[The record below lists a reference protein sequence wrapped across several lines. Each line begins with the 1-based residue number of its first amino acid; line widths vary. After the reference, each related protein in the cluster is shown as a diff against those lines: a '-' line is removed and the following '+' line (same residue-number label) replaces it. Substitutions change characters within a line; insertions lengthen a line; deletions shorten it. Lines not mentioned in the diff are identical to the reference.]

1 MGFLNALKGGGNK
14 DAMRQTTSLTM
25 AYLLEQNARFEAFM
39 RQKVDELEA
48 IVAQQQARHAEVDP
62 ASEEIAEPDPWP
74 EPEEGEVAPAAEFGQ
89 TDTRPAKSVTS
100 YFNDFTL
107 DDLAPVPSGVSEVF
121 VSTVEP
127 AGGGATSLVD
137 TQPVARITPPPE
149 PEPASPPD
157 WQALLLGAPSSTNE
171 PTPEE
176 AEVIEEP
183 AGVGIVESVAEEMEE
198 AKGSQTEVDMAEK
211 EASPADEPIPEA
223 IEEVEEGSSLLP
235 AWLRRQQ
242 QAMMDQTR
250 KEHAPVIRKETTTNA
265 AGDQSVIEVTGE
277 MIPVASEETAVLA
290 GTNADT
296 SDKTGEPAIQET
308 AQITTKADSQTR
320 VAGAIITEAED
331 EGEWDV
337 PLDKQGPAGDW
348 E

>member
-1 MGFLNALKGGGNK
+1 MGFLNALKGSGNK

-149 PEPASPPD
+149 PTPASPPD
-157 WQALLLGAPSSTNE
+157 WQALLLGAPSSTKE
-171 PTPEE
+171 PTSEE
-176 AEVIEEP
+176 EVVEEP
-183 AGVGIVESVAEEMEE
+183 AGVVTVEHAAEE
-198 AKGSQTEVDMAEK
+198 AQGAQTEVNTIKNE
-211 EASPADEPIPEA
+211 ESLTDEPILEA
-223 IEEVEEGSSLLP
+223 GEEAEEASSLLP

-250 KEHAPVIRKETTTNA
+250 KEHGPVVGKETATSGADDLIIIETT
-265 AGDQSVIEVTGE
+265 DEK
-277 MIPVASEETAVLA
+277 TAVLA
-290 GTNADT
+290 GTNT
-296 SDKTGEPAIQET
+296 GTGDKAGEPATQEA
-308 AQITTKADSQTR
+308 AQIATKADRQTR
-320 VAGAIITEAED
+320 AAGAVVEAED
-331 EGEWDV
+331 EGEWDMA
-337 PLDKQGPAGDW
+337 LGKQGPAGDW

>member
-62 ASEEIAEPDPWP
+62 ASEEIPEPEPWS
-74 EPEEGEVAPAAEFGQ
+74 EPEEGEVALPAAELGQ
-89 TDTRPAKSVTS
+89 IDTRPAKSVTS

-157 WQALLLGAPSSTNE
+157 WQALLLGAPSSTKE

-176 AEVIEEP
+176 EVVVEEP
-183 AGVGIVESVAEEMEE
+183 AGVVTVEHAVEE
-198 AKGSQTEVDMAEK
+198 AQGVQTEVDTAK
-211 EASPADEPIPEA
+211 NEAGLADEPIPEVG
-223 IEEVEEGSSLLP
+223 EEVEETSSLLP

-250 KEHAPVIRKETTTNA
+250 KEQGPVVEKETATSA
-265 AGDQSVIEVTGE
+265 AGDQSVIETTGE
-277 MIPVASEETAVLA
+277 MIPMAGEETDVRA
-290 GTNADT
+290 GANAGIG
-296 SDKTGEPAIQET
+296 DKTGEPAIQEA
-308 AQITTKADSQTR
+308 AQIATKADRQTR
-320 VAGAIITEAED
+320 AAGAVGEAED
-331 EGEWDV
+331 EGEWDMA
-337 PLDKQGPAGDW
+337 LGKQGPAGDW

>member
-1 MGFLNALKGGGNK
+1 MGFLDALKGGGNK

-62 ASEEIAEPDPWP
+62 ASEEIPEPELWP
-74 EPEEGEVAPAAEFGQ
+74 EPEEGEVAPAAAELGQ

-121 VSTVEP
+121 VSTTEP

-176 AEVIEEP
+176 AEVVEEP

-198 AKGSQTEVDMAEK
+198 AKGAQTEVDTAQN
-211 EASPADEPIPEA
+211 EASLADESIPEA
-223 IEEVEEGSSLLP
+223 REEVEETSSLLP

-250 KEHAPVIRKETTTNA
+250 KEHGPVVGKETATSA
-265 AGDQSVIEVTGE
+265 ADDQSVIETAG
-277 MIPVASEETAVLA
+277 EETAVLA
-290 GTNADT
+290 GTNAGTD
-296 SDKTGEPAIQET
+296 DKTSEPAVQEA
-308 AQITTKADSQTR
+308 AQIATKTNRQTR
-320 VAGAIITEAED
+320 AAGAVVEAED
-331 EGEWDV
+331 EGEWDMA
-337 PLDKQGPAGDW
+337 LGKQGPAGDW

>member
-62 ASEEIAEPDPWP
+62 ASEEIAEPEPWP
-74 EPEEGEVAPAAEFGQ
+74 EPEEGEVAPAAAALGQ
-89 TDTRPAKSVTS
+89 ADTRPAKSVTS

-107 DDLAPVPSGVSEVF
+107 DDLAPVPSRVSEVF
-121 VSTVEP
+121 VSTTEP
-127 AGGGATSLVD
+127 AGGGATSLGD
-137 TQPVARITPPPE
+137 TKPMARITPPPE

-157 WQALLLGAPSSTNE
+157 WQTLLLSDPSPTDKS
-171 PTPEE
+171 TPEE
-176 AEVIEEP
+176 AELVEEP
-183 AGVGIVESVAEEMEE
+183 ADVVAVESVAEEMEG
-198 AKGSQTEVDMAEK
+198 AKGVQTEVDTAK
-211 EASPADEPIPEA
+211 NEAGLVDESIPEA
-223 IEEVEEGSSLLP
+223 GEEVEGTSSLLP

-250 KEHAPVIRKETTTNA
+250 KEHGPVVGKETATSA
-265 AGDQSVIEVTGE
+265 AGDQTIIET
-277 MIPVASEETAVLA
+277 ADEETAVLA
-290 GTNADT
+290 GTNT
-296 SDKTGEPAIQET
+296 GTGDKAGEPAIQEAGT
-308 AQITTKADSQTR
+308 VITKT
-320 VAGAIITEAED
+320 ED
-331 EGEWDV
+331 EGEWDMA
-337 PLDKQGPAGDW
+337 LDKQGPAGDW

>member
-62 ASEEIAEPDPWP
+62 ASEVVEEPWP
-74 EPEEGEVAPAAEFGQ
+74 EPEEGEVAPAAAELVQ
-89 TDTRPAKSVTS
+89 TDTRPVKPVTS

-121 VSTVEP
+121 VSTTEP
-127 AGGGATSLVD
+127 AGEGATSLVD

-176 AEVIEEP
+176 AEVVEEP
-183 AGVGIVESVAEEMEE
+183 AGVGIVESVVEEMEE
-198 AKGSQTEVDMAEK
+198 AKGSQTEVDTAEK

-250 KEHAPVIRKETTTNA
+250 KEQGPVVRKETATSGA
-265 AGDQSVIEVTGE
+265 DDQIIIETADE
-277 MIPVASEETAVLA
+277 KTAVLA
-290 GTNADT
+290 GTNT
-296 SDKTGEPAIQET
+296 GTGDKAGEPAIQEAGT
-308 AQITTKADSQTR
+308 VITKT
-320 VAGAIITEAED
+320 ED
-331 EGEWDV
+331 EGEWDMA
-337 PLDKQGPAGDW
+337 LDKQGPAGDW

>member
-1 MGFLNALKGGGNK
+1 
-14 DAMRQTTSLTM
+14 
-25 AYLLEQNARFEAFM
+25 M

-127 AGGGATSLVD
+127 AGGGATSLGD

-157 WQALLLGAPSSTNE
+157 WQALLLGAPSSTDE

-176 AEVIEEP
+176 AEMAEEP
-183 AGVGIVESVAEEMEE
+183 AGVGIVESVVEEMEE
-198 AKGSQTEVDMAEK
+198 AKGSQTEVDTAEK
-211 EASPADEPIPEA
+211 EAGPADEPIPEA

-250 KEHAPVIRKETTTNA
+250 KEQGPVVVKETATSA
-265 AGDQSVIEVTGE
+265 AGDQGVIETAGE
-277 MIPVASEETAVLA
+277 MTPVAGEETDVRA
-290 GTNADT
+290 GTNT
-296 SDKTGEPAIQET
+296 GTGDKAGEPAIQEAGT
-308 AQITTKADSQTR
+308 VITKT
-320 VAGAIITEAED
+320 ED

-337 PLDKQGPAGDW
+337 PLDKQGPAGEW